1 MRKDWLGV
9 VLASMVLAACSTQ
22 EPQQQSAP
30 PQPAYNGPVVEI
42 PGVEPRYEPVNPS
55 TSQDYSVNG
64 KTYHIIKN
72 PANYSEVGL
81 AAWYGDEA
89 RQPYRHRRGF

>member
-55 TSQDYSVNG
+55 TSQD
-64 KTYHIIKN
+64 
-72 PANYSEVGL
+72 
-81 AAWYGDEA
+81 
-89 RQPYRHRRGF
+89 